1 MNRFLFCNSFG
12 DMAIQTYM
20 NFDFF
25 LFVHWSRLY
34 AGILCFYLSRP
45 NCHVE
50 LKVFFPSPFKEC
62 LMIQPGLGKM
72 CLHGYIYEEQISY
85 LFSSLIVLEEYCH
98 ILDF

>member
-1 MNRFLFCNSFG
+1 
-12 DMAIQTYM
+12 MAVQTCM

-25 LFVHWSRLY
+25 LLFTGQDSMQGYSVFIFHDLISK
-34 AGILCFYLSRP
+34 F
-45 NCHVE
+45 HVE
-50 LKVFFPSPFKEC
+50 LKVFFPSSFKEC